1 VEEYKHSS
9 DAMAEWLEHSQ
20 DDGIFAKRVKNYVW
34 NGSGWE
40 RQSSTSGGA
49 GIATVTVLGLPTV
62 SISALPTISV
72 GALPSVSGQVSV
84 SSLPTVSV
92 GNVVSVSGLP
102 TVSIG
107 NNVGVSSLPTVSVTG
122 LPTVSISALPS
133 VTGTVGISSL
143 PTVSVGNVISVS
155 GLPTVSVSALPS
167 VSGRVEVTA
176 LPTVSVGNTIAVSG
190 LPTVS
195 VSALPSISGQVSKFR
210 GSTSVA
216 TCISGA
222 TTSLTLKASNT
233 SRVKAVIVNNSTNN
247 LYVKEGATATTTN
260 YTYLLGNGDA
270 VIIDDYVGQ
279 IDGIW
284 NGVNGSAQV
293 SETT

>member
-1 VEEYKHSS
+1 
-9 DAMAEWLEHSQ
+9 MAESHKGVSPYERQEHS
-20 DDGIFAKRVKNYVW
+20 DENHAKKVNNYIWDGANWIREEA
-34 NGSGWE
+34 S
-40 RQSSTSGGA
+40 SGG
-49 GIATVTVLGLPTV
+49 GLATVTILSMPTT
-62 SISALPTISV
+62 SIT
-72 GALPSVSGQVSV
+72 GQVSV
-84 SSLPTVSV
+84 V
-92 GNVVSVSGLP
+92 GLP

-107 NNVGVSSLPTVSVTG
+107 NTVPVTGTFYQATQPVSGTVSVTG
-122 LPTVSISALPS
+122 LPTVSVA
-133 VTGTVGISSL
+133 
-143 PTVSVGNVISVS
+143 
-155 GLPTVSVSALPS
+155 ALPS

-176 LPTVSVGNTIAVSG
+176 LPTVSVA
-190 LPTVS
+190 
-195 VSALPSISGQVSKFR
+195 ALPSISGQVSKFR

-233 SRVKAVIVNNSTNN
+233 SRIKAVIVNNSTNN
-247 LYVKEGATATTTN
+247 LYVKEGAAASSTN
-260 YTYLLGNGDA
+260 YTYLLGDGDA